1 MRIGW
6 AARTPEAPAEAH
18 DSDGAAAHA
27 HPFELA
33 AAELTTTEGRFTGW
47 IATDGQRTSDWLNH
61 NGELLVRGMTPVG
74 LSEDLVDPGLAI
86 ASGLAEHRLGAHEL
100 LFLAPPPLPAN
111 RHLRLHR
118 RKVRVH
124 LEMGDYR
131 VVGQLHVRPGA
142 SAGDYVLR
150 SSRRMVPL
158 TEVDLVH
165 VGEPE
170 FRRTLAVLI
179 INARHVTRMQ
189 DADQRRRQGAAVPQ
203 PPPSGPLTRL
213 HATPAATPA
222 PAAAPQI
229 AADAL
234 SALRLLLDAG
244 LLDITE
250 FQTKRA
256 QLLAEPGR

>member
-6 AARTPEAPAEAH
+6 AARPPEAPTEAH
-18 DSDGAAAHA
+18 DSDGSAASA

-33 AAELTTTEGRFTGW
+33 AADLTTTRGRFTGW

-61 NGELLVRGMTPVG
+61 NGELVVRGMSAVG
-74 LSEDLVDPGLAI
+74 PTDDLADPSLAV
-86 ASGLAEHRLGAHEL
+86 ASGLTEHRLQAHEL
-100 LFLAPPPLPAN
+100 LFLIPPPLPAN

-150 SSRRMVPL
+150 SSRSMVPL
-158 TEVDLVH
+158 TEVELVH

-189 DADQRRRQGAAVPQ
+189 DADQRRRQGSAVPAR
-203 PPPSGPLTRL
+203 PPSPALTGLR
-213 HATPAATPA
+213 PPSSSRPA
-222 PAAAPQI
+222 PVARPQP

-256 QLLAEPGR
+256 QLLAEPGS